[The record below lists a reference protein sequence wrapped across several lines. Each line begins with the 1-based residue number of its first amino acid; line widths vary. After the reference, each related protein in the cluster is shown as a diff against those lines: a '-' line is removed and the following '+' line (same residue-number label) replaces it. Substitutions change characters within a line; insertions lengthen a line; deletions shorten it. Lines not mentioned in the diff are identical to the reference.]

1 MAADSIAT
9 VTKLYLK
16 LSKNIKSCTL
26 CAALFFCGIVQA
38 QNFDLYAAQNPAK
51 NKTVNPSPV
60 VIFVHGGAWLT
71 GDKSDYKDMALN
83 FTDNGVCFMAI
94 NYQLAPVYVHPQP
107 VENLKK
113 ILSDLKNTKNEPTCD
128 FENLYLVGHSA
139 GAHLI
144 AFWAAQNDDPRVKGL
159 VGISGIYDVTD
170 LAAVWPKYI
179 GWFIKPEFGEEKNWP
194 AASPARLEMKSKA
207 PWILIHSKKDEL
219 IDQKQSLDFMKSLL
233 KQKIETEFSET
244 EQETHF
250 GIIQK
255 MSRKTSLAAKKIIK
269 FTKKKKLK
277 SA

>member
-1 MAADSIAT
+1 MSFQSVI
-9 VTKLYLK
+9 LW
-16 LSKNIKSCTL
+16 IKKRTECLL
-26 CAALFFCGIVQA
+26 CAALLFCGIAEA
-38 QNFDLYAAQNPAK
+38 QNFDLYAVQNPSQS
-51 NKTVNPSPV
+51 KTVKPSPV
-60 VIFVHGGAWLT
+60 IIFVHGGAWLS
-71 GDKSDYKDMALN
+71 GDKSEYKEMALN

-94 NYQLAPVYVHPQP
+94 NYQLAPVSVHPQP
-107 VENLKK
+107 IENLKK
-113 ILSDLKNTKNEPTCD
+113 VLVDLKNVKSEPTCD

-144 AFWAAQNDDPRVKGL
+144 AFWATQNDDPRVQGL
-159 VGISGIYDVTD
+159 IGISGIYDVTD

-194 AASPARLEMKSKA
+194 AASPKRLAMQSKA

-219 IDQKQSLDFMKSLL
+219 VDRKQSLDFMKSLH
-233 KQKIETEFSET
+233 KQKIEAEFSEA